1 MQVTVYSLGEF
12 LAEENDSEDYQ
23 GEGKDNASANSDELK
38 EDDVEEFSVSQV
50 LPVTRQQ
57 TTATTSGK
65 SDGTSATT
73 NFIRAPTEKIAQVGL
88 NSEETSN
95 QPPVDEDEDE
105 EAQVQTIPMPP

>member
-50 LPVTRQQ
+50 LPVTR
-57 TTATTSGK
+57 
-65 SDGTSATT
+65 
-73 NFIRAPTEKIAQVGL
+73 
-88 NSEETSN
+88 
-95 QPPVDEDEDE
+95 
-105 EAQVQTIPMPP
+105 